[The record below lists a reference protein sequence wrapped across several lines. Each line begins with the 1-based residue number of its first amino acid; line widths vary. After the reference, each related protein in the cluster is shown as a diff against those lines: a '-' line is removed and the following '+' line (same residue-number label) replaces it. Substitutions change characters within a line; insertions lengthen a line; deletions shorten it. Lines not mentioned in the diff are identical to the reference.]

1 NLTRAHGAGAEHDDA
16 RLRAVR
22 DWGVAR
28 LVELGRRCAR
38 TRACSS
44 GSRGCAP
51 RRSPSP
57 RQGQIRLDKISCQWH
72 VGVMQDVEVI
82 ESADAAAAA
91 LDPVRARLLGE
102 LAVPASAAGLAA
114 RVGIARQKV
123 NYHLKT
129 LEAHGLVELSEERQH
144 GGITERVLQASAVSY
159 VVSPAAV
166 SASAADPDANADH
179 LSAGYLVALAGRL
192 VREVG
197 ALASRAGTSG
207 KRLPTLTID
216 TQIGFRSA
224 ADRAAFA
231 DDLTAAVLD
240 LAARYHHDDGRPHRL
255 VVAAHPLPEESAR
268 AQPRTCRTAWS
279 SASRFRAPLSRSG
292 KPSLQPRA

>member
-1 NLTRAHGAGAEHDDA
+1 
-16 RLRAVR
+16 
-22 DWGVAR
+22 
-28 LVELGRRCAR
+28 
-38 TRACSS
+38 
-44 GSRGCAP
+44 
-51 RRSPSP
+51 
-57 RQGQIRLDKISCQWH
+57 
-72 VGVMQDVEVI
+72 MQDIEVI
-82 ESADAAAAA
+82 ENADAAAAA

-114 RVGIARQKV
+114 RVGITRQKI
-123 NYHLKT
+123 NYHLKA
-129 LEAHGLVELSEERQH
+129 LEAHGLVELSEERRH
-144 GGITERVLQASAVSY
+144 GGITERVLQASAASY

-197 ALASRAGTSG
+197 ALVRRPGARV
-207 KRLPTLTID
+207 PTLTID

-255 VVAAHPLPEESAR
+255 VVAAHPVPEEMS
-268 AQPRTCRTAWS
+268 
-279 SASRFRAPLSRSG
+279 
-292 KPSLQPRA
+292 